1 MSTVFPIYITDITV
15 FETWGRKHKPVFV
28 KGREFCSLTYRH
40 SGCASV
46 KCGEEE
52 LFSTADTVTFMPRGV
67 DYITEISEEIHAT
80 AIHFNFTGADMPAAP
95 SVIKTEN
102 PKILALFSAIAKTA
116 NEPSLHLRRLSMVYE
131 LFDELYKMKYA
142 IDENKIPEKITRAK
156 AMIEDA
162 YSDPFFSIEGLAE
175 ELKISTTYL
184 RREFCRATGLS
195 PIAYL
200 KDARIRRASQLLLSQ
215 DITVGEIAARCG
227 YSSISYFIQD
237 FRKKTGESP
246 SQYRSRLRAAP

>member
-1 MSTVFPIYITDITV
+1 MAVVNSVIDLVGGTPLLKINNFIASKGVKANIYAKLEY
-15 FETWGRKHKPVFV
+15 FNPAG
-28 KGREFCSLTYRH
+28 
-40 SGCASV
+40 SV
-46 KCGEEE
+46 K
-52 LFSTADTVTFMPRGV
+52 DR
-67 DYITEISEEIHAT
+67 I
-80 AIHFNFTGADMPAAP
+80 
-95 SVIKTEN
+95 
-102 PKILALFSAIAKTA
+102 
-116 NEPSLHLRRLSMVYE
+116 
-131 LFDELYKMKYA
+131 
-142 IDENKIPEKITRAK
+142 AK